1 MKITIGSTQ
10 TFASREILEIM
21 EIVEITLE
29 GHHFHGN
36 HLDLSTA
43 SPTKKTNE
51 KTRLRLRF
59 TLAAVSF
66 SSTRAA
72 SMT

>member
-21 EIVEITLE
+21 EITLE